1 MTLPASGAISLGAI
15 QTEYGGTNP
24 AAISEYYRGGGL
36 VPNAAP
42 NLSVPT
48 SGAISF
54 SNFYG
59 GAAVSVQFAGSSNI
73 AYEDTNYPFDVTA
86 GFTIS
91 SAGTYTHGGSNP
103 TWLLS
108 GSASSYD
115 LYLTSFSGNTPSGLS
130 ANTAYNLGT
139 TRSMSLTQTGNG
151 IKTFSCTLEI
161 RDTGTSTVRA
171 SGSLEL
177 IASIGEPIF

>member
-1 MTLPASGAISLGAI
+1 MALPASGPISLGAI

-59 GAAVSVQFAGSSNI
+59 GAAAQIYLENENASRSTVAPTTAFA
-73 AYEDTNYPFDVTA
+73 ALRFLTA
-86 GFTIS
+86 GTVEGVGIS
-91 SAGTYTHGGSNP
+91 TTTRF

-108 GSASSYD
+108 GASSDYAVRATLD
-115 LYLTSFSGNTPSGLS
+115 SGDTPAG
-130 ANTAYNLGT
+130 TLGT
-139 TRSMSLTQTGNG
+139 WTTISSTREWSLTQITNG
-151 IKTFSCTLEI
+151 FKSCSLTIEVRRVSDSVVLGSCTFTLDVS
-161 RDTGTSTVRA
+161 R
-171 SGSLEL
+171 
-177 IASIGEPIF
+177 EP